1 MPAATASLTGALGET
16 AFMQHFLAQGCL
28 VSKPIYDIWKTD
40 FVVEWEGKLV
50 KVNVKTMSQAPNAFH
65 TQLQTGGGGG
75 NRRVYRPGEI
85 DYFGIVNLSYEMIWF
100 VPLAAVEGRTLISW
114 IPDHL
119 RIRKIAKRAF
129 KWDPYRIK

>member
-1 MPAATASLTGALGET
+1 YGRVQKEKQAANFSALHRVNWTLTLPAASASLTGALGET

-85 DYFGIVNLSYEMIWF
+85 DYF
-100 VPLAAVEGRTLISW
+100 
-114 IPDHL
+114 
-119 RIRKIAKRAF
+119 
-129 KWDPYRIK
+129 